1 MRGKLKKKTGAVI
14 IGGMTLLLAAGC
26 EAHRAD
32 ETVSANTA
40 NAVSDDT
47 PGFVTISFPYVK
59 QPGDSSN
66 QFAVWVEDEMGR
78 YVKTVFVTDFTALGG
93 YESRED
99 AVPQWVDK
107 SGIREGTSENID
119 AVSGATPQT
128 GTKRYEWECVDDI
141 GNPVA
146 EGEYKICV
154 EGTVNKDSQVLYT
167 ADIMVGSHAMT
178 AQAQPEYYEL
188 IGNTDMIGDV
198 TVEYIPH

>member
-1 MRGKLKKKTGAVI
+1 MRGKLKKKTGAVLM
-14 IGGMTLLLAAGC
+14 GGMTLLLAAGC
-26 EAHRAD
+26 GVHRANKSVSAD
-32 ETVSANTA
+32 SANT
-40 NAVSDDT
+40 VSVDT
-47 PGFVTISFPYVK
+47 PGLVTIAFPYVE
-59 QPGDSSN
+59 QPGNSSN

-128 GTKRYEWECVDDI
+128 GTEQYEWECIDES
-141 GNPVA
+141 GNPVT
-146 EGEYKICV
+146 EGEYKIRV
-154 EGTVNKDSQVLYT
+154 EGTVNEDSQIVYT
-167 ADIMVGSHAMT
+167 ADITVGSHAMT
-178 AQAQPEYYEL
+178 VQAEPEYYEL
-188 IGNTDMIGDV
+188 TGDTDMIGDV